1 MGDHRFCLFCKST
14 GNFKKTQ
21 CFVKQVLLVFIGG
34 GLGSAFRYIISNISF
49 LHISKLPFQTFISN
63 IVGCLIFGLIMGWAI
78 KNNQINSPQTLL
90 LATGFCGGLTTFST
104 FAFENIELIKSG
116 DFYNFLIYTL
126 ISIVISFVAII
137 VGMQLIKQFT

>member
-1 MGDHRFCLFCKST
+1 
-14 GNFKKTQ
+14 
-21 CFVKQVLLVFIGG
+21 
-34 GLGSAFRYIISNISF
+34 
-49 LHISKLPFQTFISN
+49 
-63 IVGCLIFGLIMGWAI
+63 MGWAI
-78 KNNQINSPQTLL
+78 KNNQMNSPQTLL

-104 FAFENIELIKSG
+104 FAFENFELIKSG

>member
-1 MGDHRFCLFCKST
+1 
-14 GNFKKTQ
+14 
-21 CFVKQVLLVFIGG
+21 
-34 GLGSAFRYIISNISF
+34 
-49 LHISKLPFQTFISN
+49 
-63 IVGCLIFGLIMGWAI
+63 MGWAI

-116 DFYNFLIYTL
+116 DFFNFLIYTL
-126 ISIVISFVAII
+126 ISITVSFVGII

>member
-1 MGDHRFCLFCKST
+1 
-14 GNFKKTQ
+14 
-21 CFVKQVLLVFIGG
+21 
-34 GLGSAFRYIISNISF
+34 
-49 LHISKLPFQTFISN
+49 
-63 IVGCLIFGLIMGWAI
+63 MGWAI
-78 KNNQINSPQTLL
+78 KNNQMNSPQTLL

>member
-34 GLGSAFRYIISNISF
+34 GLGSAFRYLISNISF
-49 LHISKLPFQTFISN
+49 LYISKLPFQTFVSN

-78 KNNQINSPQTLL
+78 KNNQMNSPQTLL

-104 FAFENIELIKSG
+104 FAYDNIELIKSG

>member
-1 MGDHRFCLFCKST
+1 
-14 GNFKKTQ
+14 
-21 CFVKQVLLVFIGG
+21 
-34 GLGSAFRYIISNISF
+34 
-49 LHISKLPFQTFISN
+49 
-63 IVGCLIFGLIMGWAI
+63 MGWAI

-116 DFYNFLIYTL
+116 DFFNFLIYTL
-126 ISIVISFVAII
+126 ISITVSFVAII

>member
-1 MGDHRFCLFCKST
+1 
-14 GNFKKTQ
+14 
-21 CFVKQVLLVFIGG
+21 
-34 GLGSAFRYIISNISF
+34 
-49 LHISKLPFQTFISN
+49 
-63 IVGCLIFGLIMGWAI
+63 MGWAI

-116 DFYNFLIYTL
+116 DFLNFLIYTL
-126 ISIVISFVAII
+126 ISITVSFVGII

>member
-1 MGDHRFCLFCKST
+1 
-14 GNFKKTQ
+14 
-21 CFVKQVLLVFIGG
+21 
-34 GLGSAFRYIISNISF
+34 
-49 LHISKLPFQTFISN
+49 
-63 IVGCLIFGLIMGWAI
+63 MGWAI
-78 KNNQINSPQTLL
+78 KNNQMNSPQTLL

-137 VGMQLIKQFT
+137 LGMQLIKQFT

>member
-1 MGDHRFCLFCKST
+1 
-14 GNFKKTQ
+14 
-21 CFVKQVLLVFIGG
+21 
-34 GLGSAFRYIISNISF
+34 
-49 LHISKLPFQTFISN
+49 
-63 IVGCLIFGLIMGWAI
+63 MGWAI

-116 DFYNFLIYTL
+116 DFFNFLIYTL
-126 ISIVISFVAII
+126 ISITISFVAII

>member
-1 MGDHRFCLFCKST
+1 
-14 GNFKKTQ
+14 
-21 CFVKQVLLVFIGG
+21 VKQLLLVFIGG
-34 GLGSAFRYIISNISF
+34 GLGSAFRYLISNISF
-49 LHISKLPFQTFISN
+49 LYISKLPFQTFISN

-116 DFYNFLIYTL
+116 DFFNFLIYTL
-126 ISIVISFVAII
+126 ISITVSFVGYNSRNATHKTIYLDLI
-137 VGMQLIKQFT
+137 LIKLIISSPRNYH